1 MSSPYRLATAVTG
14 ACILLGSA
22 GAVQASPFHGSY
34 IGGQLGWVG
43 YDIDYRDPTSDGRI
57 SGLSASGFTGGV
69 MTGWGTVLD
78 NGLYLGLEL
87 DAQNE
92 DADLTVTIDEEE
104 LGVDSKYSY
113 GITGR
118 LGTTVN
124 DNVLFYGLAGYQR
137 SRLDYRLT
145 DTDEDISIRFKDSIN
160 GARLGV
166 GVEYQMDNRL
176 FMRAEYSYTLF
187 ESERYHIEG
196 ETLHFDPDASRFMV
210 GLGYRF

>member
-1 MSSPYRLATAVTG
+1 MSSYYRLATAVTG
-14 ACILLGSA
+14 TCILLASA

-43 YDIDYRDPTSDGRI
+43 YDIDYREGGDGGI
-57 SGLSASGFTGGV
+57 SGLSASGLTGGV

-78 NGLYLGLEL
+78 NGLYLGVEF
-87 DAQNE
+87 DAQTE
-92 DADLTVTIDEEE
+92 DADLTVRIDDAE
-104 LGVDSKYSY
+104 LGIDSKYSY

-145 DTDEDISIRFKDSIN
+145 ETDEDMSIRFKDNLN
-160 GARLGV
+160 GARLGL

-176 FMRAEYSYTLF
+176 FMRAEYSYTF
-187 ESERYHIEG
+187 YSSERYRIED
-196 ETLHFDPDASRFMV
+196 EVVLRFDPDASRFMV